1 MGKHKSKNGKTAIID
16 LLPAIL
22 TFIVFGVTLACGILI
37 FDESAGIAV
46 LYCAVGVILNY
57 VCGVLVHEAGHIVA
71 ANRFGLKVVKVNLGI
86 VTIDFE
92 NQKVVPFT
100 FFGKNAGETH
110 FLPTR
115 EVTAKQIR
123 TVAAY
128 GILFSLLFLVIGAAA
143 GVILSVATSGAAA
156 FCLFTAG
163 QTANFY
169 IIAANTLS
177 SDKTADGNIAFSDD
191 DYVEVVAACAET
203 ERVIL
208 LGEIPDEADVI
219 KSDNQPIALYF
230 HYLFTAEKKN
240 REEAFEVLDM
250 FCDNL
255 CGDSFGSLCYL
266 DELTDEEYSLI
277 FPEVLFRACVKGCV
291 TDEMKERAEE
301 FFAESETDGIGKMR
315 AHYAFR
321 KFTGDEKWAG
331 VLLASYEK
339 RLEKEPPFVVSVENK
354 LFTR

>member
-1 MGKHKSKNGKTAIID
+1 MGKHKSKKPAIID

-22 TFIVFGVTLACGILI
+22 TLIVFGITLACGILI
-37 FDESAGIAV
+37 FDEPIVFTV
-46 LYCAVGVILNY
+46 LYCVVGIVLNY
-57 VCGVLVHEAGHIVA
+57 VCGVLVHEAGHIAA
-71 ANRFGLKVVKVNLGI
+71 ANRFGFKAVKVNLGI

-100 FFGKNAGETH
+100 FFGKNVGETH
-110 FLPTR
+110 FLPTK
-115 EVTAKQIR
+115 EVCAKQIR

-128 GILFSLLFLVIGAAA
+128 GILFSLLLLVIGVAA
-143 GVILSVATSGAAA
+143 GVILSVATSSAVA

-191 DYVEVVAACAET
+191 VYVEIVAACAET
-203 ERVIL
+203 ERLIIL
-208 LGEIPDEADVI
+208 GKTPEEPDVI

-230 HYLFTAEKKN
+230 HYLFVAKAEN
-240 REEAFEVLDM
+240 AGEAFKV
-250 FCDNL
+250 FDNL
-255 CGDSFGSLCYL
+255 PLPE
-266 DELTDEEYSLI
+266 ELTDEEYALI
-277 FPEVLFRACVKGCV
+277 FPEVVFRACSENNLS
-291 TDEMKERAEE
+291 DETSVRAEE
-301 FFAESETDGIGKMR
+301 FFADAGADGIGALR

-321 KFTGDEKWAG
+321 KFKGDEKWAD

-339 RLEKEPPFVVSVENK
+339 RLGKEPPFIVSVENK
-354 LFTR
+354 LFVK